1 MSKKLTN
8 TTGYERPK
16 KTYQDTLTNK
26 EIKEKLA
33 DYKKCSDIRKVSI
46 GTHLRYFT
54 TEPQTK
60 KLLFRLGGTLNKI
73 DPEGRYIILNNGTVS
88 WSVQISGT
96 QFWQKLSESE
106 LKEELK
112 ETLKKELL
120 SEDHSSIDQENKELK
135 KEIKILYKKI
145 EKLEECEKEKSV
157 LINENEKLKDQ
168 LNKIVNE
175 IKKNKKK

>member
-1 MSKKLTN
+1 MSKKITN

-16 KTYQDTLTNK
+16 QTYQDTLTNK

-33 DYKKCSDIRKVSI
+33 DYKKCADIKKVSI

-54 TEPQTK
+54 TDPQTK
-60 KLLFRLGGTLNKI
+60 KPLFRLGGTLNKI
-73 DPEGRYIILNNGTVS
+73 DPEGRYVILNNGTVS

-106 LKEELK
+106 LRDEMKEELK
-112 ETLKKELL
+112 KEILT
-120 SEDHSSIDQENKELK
+120 EDHVNIDQENKELK

-145 EKLEECEKEKSV
+145 EKLEEYE
-157 LINENEKLKDQ
+157 NENKELKKKNDILNNQ
-168 LNKIVNE
+168 LNKIINE
-175 IKKNKKK
+175 IKKDKKK

>member
-26 EIKEKLA
+26 EIKDKLA
-33 DYKKCSDIRKVSI
+33 DYKKCIDIKKVSI
-46 GTHLRYFT
+46 GSHLRYFT
-54 TEPQTK
+54 TDPETK

-73 DPEGRYIILNNGTVS
+73 DPEGRYVILNNGTVS
-88 WSVQISGT
+88 WSVQINGT
-96 QFWQKLSESE
+96 QFWQKLSEAE

-112 ETLKKELL
+112 EELKKELL
-120 SEDHSSIDQENKELK
+120 TDSHANIDQENKELK

-145 EKLEECEKEKSV
+145 EKLEELE
-157 LINENEKLKDQ
+157 NENIKLTDQ
-168 LNKIVNE
+168 LNKIVHE

>member
-1 MSKKLTN
+1 MSKKITN

-16 KTYQDTLTNK
+16 QTYQDTLTNK

-33 DYKKCSDIRKVSI
+33 DYKKCLDIKKVSI

-54 TEPQTK
+54 TDPQTK
-60 KLLFRLGGTLNKI
+60 KQLFRLGGTLNKI

-106 LKEELK
+106 LREEMKEELK
-112 ETLKKELL
+112 KEILT
-120 SEDHSSIDQENKELK
+120 EDHVNIDQENKELK

-145 EKLEECEKEKSV
+145 EKLEDFEK
-157 LINENEKLKDQ
+157 ENEKLKDQ

>member
-33 DYKKCSDIRKVSI
+33 EYKKCTDIKKVSI

-54 TEPQTK
+54 TDPETK

-73 DPEGRYIILNNGTVS
+73 DPEGRYVILNNGTVS
-88 WSVQISGT
+88 WSVQINGT
-96 QFWQKLSESE
+96 QFWQKLSEAE
-106 LKEELK
+106 IKEELKEGLKEELK
-112 ETLKKELL
+112 KELL
-120 SEDHSSIDQENKELK
+120 TDSHANIDQENKELK

-145 EKLEECEKEKSV
+145 ETLD
-157 LINENEKLKDQ
+157 NENEKLKDQ
-168 LNKIVNE
+168 LNKIVDE
-175 IKKNKKK
+175 IKKNKKIKK